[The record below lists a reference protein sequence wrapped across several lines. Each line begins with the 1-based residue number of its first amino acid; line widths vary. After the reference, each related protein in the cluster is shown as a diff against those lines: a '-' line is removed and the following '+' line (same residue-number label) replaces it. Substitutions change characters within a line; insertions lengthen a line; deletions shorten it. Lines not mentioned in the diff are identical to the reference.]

1 MQLFNLAAHH
11 VESDNI
17 DVCRH
22 DLENDGV
29 EIAQARHKVPREVN
43 QLRGHWTTMGIQPV
57 ALLSHATGKV
67 QLADP
72 LQRNIRQEIQD
83 RLPPIAIV
91 CPSVVEIEQ

>member
-1 MQLFNLAAHH
+1 
-11 VESDNI
+11 
-17 DVCRH
+17 
-22 DLENDGV
+22 
-29 EIAQARHKVPREVN
+29 
-43 QLRGHWTTMGIQPV
+43 MGIQPV